1 MNKADLL
8 AKVSIFYFM
17 KRSDL
22 LRIGKLTQYH
32 FFHEGDVIIREG
44 EHDCR
49 LFIIV
54 SGGVEIVKSLGSK
67 NESRMRTFGP
77 HSYFGEMA
85 LIDGLVRSASV
96 VAKEDTKI
104 LSLDQWNLR
113 QEIEKYPAMAFELL
127 QMLSRRIRAIEKSM
141 ISTLGAFLPIC
152 VNCKKIR
159 KVNGSWV
166 AIEEYIEEH
175 SDTELSHS
183 ICPECSKKM
192 YPEFC
197 KED

>member
-1 MNKADLL
+1 M
-8 AKVSIFYFM
+8 I
-17 KRSDL
+17 
-22 LRIGKLTQYH
+22 IT
-32 FFHEGDVIIREG
+32 EGDRDG
-44 EHDCR
+44 R
-49 LFIIV
+49 LFVIV
-54 SGGVEIVKSLGSK
+54 SGEVEVIKDMGSK
-67 NESRMRTFGP
+67 KEKRLRTLGAQ
-77 HSYFGEMA
+77 SYFGEMA
-85 LIDGLVRSASV
+85 LIDDFVRTASV
-96 VAKEDTKI
+96 VAKEDTQVLI
-104 LSLDQWNLR
+104 LEQWNLR
-113 QEIEKYPAMAFELL
+113 QEIEKYPVVAIELL

-192 YPEFC
+192 YPEFY